1 MLMDAFQRSYRSTTW
16 RMKSSKSF
24 SVPFVLSSLLN
35 IVMGDQYQYLGNSA
49 PTPPLTQHSPF
60 GSSQDTDIDPTWL
73 GYYSFNPLTP
83 KSDQHQISHYII
95 TTESHIMVRRI
106 KEMITNL
113 RSPRL
118 LNQFSLPARKET

>member
-1 MLMDAFQRSYRSTTW
+1 
-16 RMKSSKSF
+16 MKPSKSF
-24 SVPFVLSSLLN
+24 SVLFVLSSLLN

-113 RSPRL
+113 RSPWL